1 MSDHWSENVNERD
14 WHRLT
19 AEHDQ
24 APERDSSE
32 WLDAL
37 ASLDDPDEWEK
48 ALEADPLMMFQRL
61 PEEET
66 TPVDIEA
73 MKTAVRSMRRTHE
86 LETRSETTT
95 SREKTRLWALAALLA
110 MTVSAA
116 TWTGSGMLESELS
129 PAQPTVH
136 SQIVQMSAPA
146 IPDAVAQ
153 LPLLEDVDPDIGP
166 FMQIED
172 DGLSLVVVMGAEM
185 DLSDDD
191 A

>member
-1 MSDHWSENVNERD
+1 MSDINWQK
-14 WHRLT
+14 LT
-19 AEHDQ
+19 SEHDRNPQ
-24 APERDSSE
+24 LDTVD

-48 ALEADPLMMFQRL
+48 ALAADPLMMFQRL

-66 TPVDIEA
+66 TDADLEA

-86 LETRSETTT
+86 LETRTEHAP
-95 SREKTRLWALAALLA
+95 SRERMRFWSLAALLA

-116 TWTGSGMLESELS
+116 TWTGGAWSGNAVLE
-129 PAQPTVH
+129 AGRPTVH
-136 SQIVQMSAPA
+136 SQIAQISAPA

-153 LPLLEDVDPDIGP
+153 LPLLEDVDPEIGP
-166 FMQIED
+166 LMQIED
-172 DGLSLVVVMGAEM
+172 DGLALVVVMSTET

>member
-1 MSDHWSENVNERD
+1 MSDRD
-14 WHRLT
+14 WSRLT
-19 AEHDQ
+19 AEHDR
-24 APERDSSE
+24 APDNDSAE

-37 ASLDDPDEWEK
+37 MSLDDPDEWEK

-66 TPVDIEA
+66 SEADVEA
-73 MKTAVRSMRRTHE
+73 MKVAVRSMRRTHE
-86 LETRSETTT
+86 LEVRSESVS
-95 SREKTRLWALAALLA
+95 SRDKVRFWSLAAMLA
-110 MTVSAA
+110 VAVSAA
-116 TWTGSGMLESELS
+116 TLTGKGALDAGPADS
-129 PAQPTVH
+129 PTPQ
-136 SQIVQMSAPA
+136 VQMAQISAPA
-146 IPDAVAQ
+146 IPAAVAQ
-153 LPLLEDVDPDIGP
+153 LPLLEDVDPEIGP